1 MKIKEYKEI
10 KNKEVKDLNKMLK
23 EKREVLRKVILDI
36 KTGTEKNLKKGANL
50 RNEIAKILTL
60 IKEKEIIERIKKE
73 EEKKQK

>member
-10 KNKEVKDLNKMLK
+10 KNKEIKDLNKMLK